1 VDVRIIS
8 ATNRDLQQ
16 DIADR
21 KFREDLFYRLNV
33 FPIALPSLRERRTD
47 IPILVHHFV
56 HKHAARMGKH
66 IEEVPPETMKMLQ
79 NWNWPGN
86 IRELENMIERMIIL
100 SQGHVLAPP
109 PLELD
114 AVMDV
119 GDDNLTE
126 MARDHIIRVLRETN
140 GVLSGT
146 DGAASRLGIKRTT
159 LQSMLKRHGIEL
171 HEYRHGSG
179 AVGPV

>member
-1 VDVRIIS
+1 MDARIIS
-8 ATNRDLQQ
+8 ATNCDLQQ

-56 HKHAARMGKH
+56 RKHAARMGKQ
-66 IEEVPPETMKMLQ
+66 IEVVPEETMKLLQ

-86 IRELENMIERMIIL
+86 IRELENLIERMVIL
-100 SQGHVLAPP
+100 SKGSVLSAPP
-109 PLELD
+109 VDLEALQ
-114 AVMDV
+114 DV
-119 GDDNLTE
+119 GEDSLTE
-126 MARDHIIRVLRETN
+126 MAREHIIRVLRETN

-159 LQSMLKRHGIEL
+159 LQSMIKRHGIEL
-171 HEYRHGSG
+171 HEYRRGSG
-179 AVGPV
+179 AFVS